1 MIYYP
6 FELLLLGISQL
17 REVGEEAFDIT
28 LQLLELLD
36 AYPVRVF
43 DVLSDVDQKVGED
56 MVSNEATVVL
66 KEVDVS
72 KTDQFVFEVSF
83 TNFFEFL

>member
-6 FELLLLGISQL
+6 FELLLLVISQL

-28 LQLLELLD
+28 LELLELLD

>member
-1 MIYYP
+1 
-6 FELLLLGISQL
+6 
-17 REVGEEAFDIT
+17 
-28 LQLLELLD
+28 
-36 AYPVRVF
+36 
-43 DVLSDVDQKVGED
+43 

-66 KEVDVS
+66 KEVDEA

>member
-6 FELLLLGISQL
+6 FELLLLVISQL

-66 KEVDVS
+66 KEVDEA

>member
-6 FELLLLGISQL
+6 FELLLLVISQL

-28 LQLLELLD
+28 LELLELLD

-66 KEVDVS
+66 KEVDVA